1 MNEQEGLFNAVEQ
14 STQHLLVASDPST

>member
-1 MNEQEGLFNAVEQ
+1 MNEQEDLFNAVKQ